1 MQLKNWLK
9 YSSLG
14 VLLMGAVAAGADT
27 VTQPLYSLF
36 SDKLLVSLKFMPCA

>member
-1 MQLKNWLK
+1 MHWFIKTWLK

-14 VLLMGAVAAGADT
+14 VLLMGAVAAM
-27 VTQPLYSLF
+27 